1 MTDVFFIMQTKILL
15 FFVAN
20 FFILT
25 IFLSFLIWLIFMDNS
40 FPICKKGRTVG
51 QNLWQQDLHV
61 QDQIVKNLNIRM
73 VPAIAQ

>member
-1 MTDVFFIMQTKILL
+1 
-15 FFVAN
+15 
-20 FFILT
+20 
-25 IFLSFLIWLIFMDNS
+25 MDIS
-40 FPICKKGRTVG
+40 FPHMKKGQIVG

>member
-1 MTDVFFIMQTKILL
+1 ML

-20 FFILT
+20 LFILT
-25 IFLSFLIWLIFMDNS
+25 IFLIFLTWLIFMDNS
-40 FPICKKGRTVG
+40 FPHMQKGRTVG